1 VRPSLPAVIE
11 VLVVDDSAV
20 VRQLLTT
27 LLTSESGIH
36 VTTASD
42 PVVAMAKMRRRRP
55 HVILLDLEMPR
66 MDGLTFL
73 RQIMATDPLP
83 VVVCSGFA
91 EPGTGLAMR
100 ALSAGAVDIMP
111 KPRLP
116 VAGAV
121 DPTALLDVVRA
132 AAMARVGPPRIQRTI
147 TLPGLMPAKAAPP
160 PAGGAPV
167 PARTTGVHRVPT
179 PAPART
185 TGVHRVP
192 TPAPART
199 TGVHRVP
206 TGAQGVPT
214 AAQRVPTGPHRITT
228 GVHRV
233 PTGTNGVTTGVHRVT
248 TEAIVAIGASTG
260 GTEALRDILRAMP
273 ADAPGIVIVQHMP
286 AGFTAAFAEHLNG
299 ICRIEVREAAPGD
312 RVIRGRALIARGD
325 RHLLVKRHGFDVV
338 CELSDA
344 APVSRHRPSVDVLF
358 RSIAEAV
365 GPRAVGVILTGMG
378 ADGAEGLLAMKQA
391 GASTIAQDEST
402 SVVFGMPKEAIDRG
416 AVDVVLPLPR
426 IAAGILQ
433 RVPAVTGSRPAEAG
447 RS

>member
-1 VRPSLPAVIE
+1 MRPALPPVIE

-27 LLTSESGIH
+27 LLTAETGIH

-185 TGVHRVP
+185 TSVQ
-192 TPAPART
+192 
-199 TGVHRVP
+199 RVP

-402 SVVFGMPKEAIDRG
+402 
-416 AVDVVLPLPR
+416 
-426 IAAGILQ
+426 
-433 RVPAVTGSRPAEAG
+433 
-447 RS
+447 